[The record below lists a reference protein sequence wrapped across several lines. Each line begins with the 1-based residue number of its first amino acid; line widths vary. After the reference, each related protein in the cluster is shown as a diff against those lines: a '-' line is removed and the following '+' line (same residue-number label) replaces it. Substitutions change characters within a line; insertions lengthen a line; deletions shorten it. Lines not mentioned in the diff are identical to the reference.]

1 MKAILLALP
10 ITLAFRAAVQS
21 GIVPQRLQGPP
32 PRRHLA
38 PVAAAD
44 GSAADGSAGSAE
56 SRAALERLFRV
67 ADAEGGS
74 AAAVA
79 SSTLREDGVI
89 TDLPLWR
96 VQWSVLPGFNQLLN
110 VHVPHY
116 THMFSQLADAP
127 SEGARFGHLLLPGG
141 SENLGD
147 PRYALEPGTEA
158 PLVGVLMQVRAVVPL
173 SEGRMQIVAHALCR
187 FEVMRATQTLPYS
200 RADVRLLPDS
210 EEIILLDH
218 DDADGGALVGAPEGA
233 REGAIEGAIEGAPEG
248 APEGAREGAPEGAP
262 AGAPKGAREG
272 APEGALEGAPEG
284 AKNQKGAITS
294 SSDSVTSSG
303 SWCGDQKGAR
313 RVAAVASSLEWASRE
328 MRVSADGDD
337 QAGRVGEL
345 TTLEPDLESCAPAA
359 RAVATRLAK
368 AYASRDARE
377 AGVADDATAAQSD
390 EGVEALAEAAAAAAA
405 GMEAVAAF
413 AAAADPAAAAAA
425 AAKAMEKLA
434 ATAVDPAAAVLA
446 SEQRVWCE
454 LIRVTE
460 LARQLLTTL
469 DEDGS
474 PIFLVLRTED
484 GDQQVPVSIPSQ
496 ILELLPPPP
505 SGGWPGKGNWSSSRR
520 VLSSYP
526 SSRRA
531 QRLSFCVASLLPS
544 LDRQRLLEAASII
557 SRLQIE
563 MDHLEAIRGKLQL
576 IVALRSSQLSI
587 EGIGEGED
595 DGYPSATA

>member
-248 APEGAREGAPEGAP
+248 APEGA
-262 AGAPKGAREG
+262 
-272 APEGALEGAPEG
+272 LEGAPEG

-425 AAKAMEKLA
+425 AAKAMEELA

>member
-1 MKAILLALP
+1 MKALLLVLP

-147 PRYALEPGTEA
+147 PRYALEPRTEA
-158 PLVGVLMQVRAVVPL
+158 PLVGVLMRVRAVVPL

-218 DDADGGALVGAPEGA
+218 DDANGGALVGA
-233 REGAIEGAIEGAPEG
+233 
-248 APEGAREGAPEGAP
+248 
-262 AGAPKGAREG
+262 
-272 APEGALEGAPEG
+272 LVGAPEG

-328 MRVSADGDD
+328 MRVSADSDD
-337 QAGRVGEL
+337 HAGRVGEL

-377 AGVADDATAAQSD
+377 AGGADDATAAQSD

-425 AAKAMEKLA
+425 AAKAMEELA
-434 ATAVDPAAAVLA
+434 ATAVDPAAALLA

-505 SGGWPGKGNWSSSRR
+505 SGGWPGEGNWSSSRR